1 MKNSNWLM
9 LVMLVM
15 LVLTALSGYS
25 QYNVEKK
32 RLIGEQF
39 ENLQI
44 GYSKTTSIIF
54 PYPIKSVDRGS
65 YNVLIQKAKGVENV
79 LLLKAGQKNFTQTN
93 LTVVTT
99 DGKLYV
105 FVLNY
110 NEECPDLNFKVD
122 NSIDLNNEI
131 LFSLENENQKT
142 IEQYADLALYKT
154 KKIYG
159 LKRERFGIKL
169 QLNGLFIHQNVIY
182 LRLMIGNTSNI
193 NYDIDQLRF
202 FICDQKKPKR
212 TASQEIE
219 IFPLLATSAISTI
232 ADQSEMT
239 VVFTLP
245 KFTIPEK
252 KYLTIQLIEKNGG
265 RQVQLDIKNS
275 DLNKIEILN

>member
-9 LVMLVM
+9 MVM

-25 QYNVEKK
+25 QYNIEKK
-32 RLIGEQF
+32 MLLREQF

-79 LLLKAGQKNFTQTN
+79 LLLKAGQKNFIQTN

-122 NSIDLNNEI
+122 NSIGLNNEI

-169 QLNGLFIHQNVIY
+169 QLNGLFIHQNAIY
-182 LRLMIGNTSNI
+182 LRLILENTSSM
-193 NYDIDQLRF
+193 NYDVDQLRF
-202 FICDQKKPKR
+202 FICDQKKSKR

-219 IFPLLATSAISTI
+219 IFPLLTSSVISTI
-232 ADQSEMT
+232 SDQSEVT
-239 VVFTLP
+239 AVFALP

-275 DLNKIEILN
+275 DLNKVEILN

>member
-9 LVMLVM
+9 MVM

-25 QYNVEKK
+25 QYNIEKK
-32 RLIGEQF
+32 MLLGEQF

-65 YNVLIQKAKGVENV
+65 HNVLIQKAKGVENV
-79 LLLKAGQKNFTQTN
+79 LLLKAGQKNFIQTN

-122 NSIDLNNEI
+122 NSIGLNNEL

-169 QLNGLFIHQNVIY
+169 QLNGLFIHQNAIY
-182 LRLMIGNTSNI
+182 LRLMLGNTSNI
-193 NYDIDQLRF
+193 NYDIDQLLF

-219 IFPLLATSAISTI
+219 IFPLLTSSVISTI
-232 ADQSEMT
+232 SDQSEVT
-239 VVFTLP
+239 AVFALP

-275 DLNKIEILN
+275 DLNKVEILN

>member
-1 MKNSNWLM
+1 MKNSNWL
-9 LVMLVM
+9 MLVM

-25 QYNVEKK
+25 QYNIEKK
-32 RLIGEQF
+32 MLLREQF

-79 LLLKAGQKNFTQTN
+79 LLLKAGQKNFIETN

-122 NSIDLNNEI
+122 NSIGLNNEL
-131 LFSLENENQKT
+131 LFSLENENQKA

-169 QLNGLFIHQNVIY
+169 QLNGLFIHQNAIY
-182 LRLMIGNTSNI
+182 LRLMLENTSNM
-193 NYDIDQLRF
+193 NYDVDQLRF
-202 FICDQKKPKR
+202 FICDQKKSKR

-219 IFPLLATSAISTI
+219 IFPLLTSSVISTI
-232 ADQSEMT
+232 SDQSEVT
-239 VVFTLP
+239 AVFALP

-275 DLNKIEILN
+275 DLNKVEILN